1 MKRCFVLRKYIFFWW
16 GKKTLNKGFGRN
28 LPFCR
33 TYVLGCWGRFLL
45 RISVVGC
52 TFGSRVLYLFYS
64 FVGEDEVVAR
74 RSFVWKTIRMSSL
87 LCIDFFFLLPSVLCS
102 IAWFLRVLGYC
113 KLVVNIFLYICA
125 SIYYRRLWDW

>member
-1 MKRCFVLRKYIFFWW
+1 MKRVFVLRKYILFRW

-33 TYVLGCWGRFLL
+33 TYVLGYSGRFLL
-45 RISVVGC
+45 RISVGGC
-52 TFGSRVLYLFYS
+52 TFGSRVLFLFYR

-87 LCIDFFFLLPSVLCS
+87 FCIEFFFLLPSVLRS
-102 IAWFLRVLGYC
+102 IAWFLRVLSYC
-113 KLVVNIFLYICA
+113 KLAVIIFLHICV